1 MAYHKL
7 FFVPWCSFLHDYLVH
22 SQERRTEEQVGQEEL
37 FRVIQLL
44 MDKARAYTV
53 TTPNAE
59 FHSKASVYLDQS
71 LPGMESVSC
80 FWTGLIH
87 AQ

>member
-1 MAYHKL
+1 
-7 FFVPWCSFLHDYLVH
+7 
-22 SQERRTEEQVGQEEL
+22 
-37 FRVIQLL
+37 

-59 FHSKASVYLDQS
+59 FHSKATMFLDQS
-71 LPGMESVSC
+71 LPGRESVSY

-87 AQ
+87 ALNKNFSNNNRKYHWRTLPQKEIIH

>member
-1 MAYHKL
+1 MIA
-7 FFVPWCSFLHDYLVH
+7 LVL
-22 SQERRTEEQVGQEEL
+22 SQERRTDDPVGQEEL

-59 FHSKASVYLDQS
+59 FHSKASMFIS
-71 LPGMESVSC
+71 GPKSSRNGKC
-80 FWTGLIH
+80 FLLLVRINTCSIKDF
-87 AQ
+87 